1 MESAAPR
8 HPPRD
13 EVEAVQNEQ
22 YAEAGTPEREAQ
34 ALEKKAR
41 GGQLGAQSGCQELR
55 VLQKQTF
62 LEY

>member
-1 MESAAPR
+1 M
-8 HPPRD
+8 
-13 EVEAVQNEQ
+13 QNEQ

-62 LEY
+62 SRVLVVSLALHHTILQFSL